1 MINNS
6 KKGVAEFEYFERIFN
21 HDDRKMIQDFIKNPN
36 SQENKLKITDF
47 FEKMNVEI
55 NVDDLAN
62 AIAQH

>member
-1 MINNS
+1 MIKNS

-21 HDDRKMIQDFIKNPN
+21 PDDRKMIQEFIKNPN

-62 AIAQH
+62 AITQH